1 MSKLTMTNKYS
12 GVSMDAKIELQI
24 GQLVNTYIQYTS
36 LIFLL
41 IYHSGLS
48 KPPVHHRIDQD
59 LMLFKI
65 THASET
71 VFSEVARVA
80 KVARLLF
87 AYCETIRDLMTYVRN
102 PPIPIKG
109 PYLWWETNIRE
120 KYS

>member
-48 KPPVHHRIDQD
+48 KPPVHHRID
-59 LMLFKI
+59 
-65 THASET
+65 
-71 VFSEVARVA
+71 
-80 KVARLLF
+80 
-87 AYCETIRDLMTYVRN
+87 
-102 PPIPIKG
+102 
-109 PYLWWETNIRE
+109 
-120 KYS
+120 